1 MSNKP
6 DIEARSTI
14 VDGPR
19 EEADMPFEEKMTW
32 VSLVVTVL
40 VPVWYFITM
49 AGRLGGTSA
58 ADIAWQKPML
68 IAFGVYIGLTI
79 IGSIVVSVVTAVSA
93 EVTGKGADHI
103 DRKDERDKT
112 ISRRGDLIG
121 YYVASAGMVGVL
133 ILTMLEADYFWIA
146 NALYLSFVV
155 AMAVSSAVKLVA
167 YHRGF

>member
-49 AGRLGGTSA
+49 AG
-58 ADIAWQKPML
+58 
-68 IAFGVYIGLTI
+68 
-79 IGSIVVSVVTAVSA
+79 
-93 EVTGKGADHI
+93 
-103 DRKDERDKT
+103 
-112 ISRRGDLIG
+112 
-121 YYVASAGMVGVL
+121 
-133 ILTMLEADYFWIA
+133 
-146 NALYLSFVV
+146 
-155 AMAVSSAVKLVA
+155 
-167 YHRGF
+167 